1 MEDKNQSL
9 AAEELKQLLCDELD
23 KKQPD
28 RETVL
33 SMLETLEQKENKKLE
48 QQASKRRRWIR
59 NTAVAAAVLLV
70 FVFIAPPAFGAENIF
85 ELVGRWTKET
95 FAFGTTEYT
104 TAPQHDYV
112 FKTDHPGLQQLYD
125 AVSELGITQ
134 RVVPTWLSDG
144 YELTELKKSEDLN
157 GSSIYAKFERDND
170 TVAFLLSPA
179 SDDYYT
185 KYAKNDEDVI
195 VYEVAGIKHYLMQ
208 NESQWTAVWCFDVFV
223 CSIYADCDKD
233 TILDIINSIYL

>member
-48 QQASKRRRWIR
+48 QQVKKHKRRIWS
-59 NTAVAAAVLLV
+59 TAVAAAVLLA
-70 FVFIAPPAFGAENIF
+70 FVFIAPPVFGAENIF
-85 ELVGRWTKET
+85 ELVGRWTKDT
-95 FAFGTTEYT
+95 FAFGNTEDTTDL
-104 TAPQHDYV
+104 QHGYV

-125 AVSELGITQ
+125 AVSELGIAQ
-134 RVVPTWLSDG
+134 SVVPTWLPDG
-144 YELTELKKSEDLN
+144 FQLAELKESYGLN
-157 GSSIYAKFERDND
+157 GSGIYAKFERDSD
-170 TVAFLLSPA
+170 TVAFLLSLA
-179 SDDYYT
+179 NDDCYT

-223 CSIYADCDKD
+223 CSICADCDKD